1 MHLFDRQRPPSE
13 PLVCTMD
20 KYWYRTFFE
29 GVALDC
35 WRKCLSPEQTR
46 AEVEFL
52 LTELRCP
59 APASVLDVP
68 CGHGRHS
75 IELAGRGLKV
85 TGVDLAEAEIQEA
98 SVRASSSGRSATW
111 LCADMTEL
119 DFHAEFDGAFCFG
132 NSFGYL
138 DHSDTQRFLAGIAR
152 ALKPSGRFVIQS
164 GMTAESILPNF
175 KEREGYRVG
184 DLDFT
189 VSNEYLTATSRMQTE
204 CTFVREG
211 KTEKKS
217 FLHAVYTSAEVQR
230 MLAAV
235 GLVTLALYSS
245 VKREPYRLGSEL
257 LYLVAERRA

>member
-1 MHLFDRQRPPSE
+1 
-13 PLVCTMD
+13 MD

-35 WRKCLSPEQTR
+35 WRRCVSPEQTR
-46 AEVEFL
+46 AEVDFIL
-52 LTELRCP
+52 AELDCP
-59 APASVLDVP
+59 QDASVLDVP

-75 IELAGRGLKV
+75 IEIAGRGLKV

-98 SVRASSSGRSATW
+98 SLRASSAGRSATW
-111 LCADMTEL
+111 LCADMAEL

-138 DHSDTQRFLAGIAR
+138 DHVDTQRFLAGVAR
-152 ALKPSGRFVIQS
+152 ALKPGARFLIQS

-175 KEREGYRVG
+175 KDSERYQIG
-184 DLDFT
+184 DMDFAI
-189 VSNEYLTATSRMQTE
+189 SNDYLTATSQMQTE
-204 CTFVREG
+204 CTFVRDG

-235 GLVTLALYSS
+235 GLATQALYSS